1 MTTTMTMT
9 TTGAAL
15 PSVHS
20 QGGDEDDRTLGN
32 GHVRRPAASGI
43 PGNPL
48 DARSANHAIP
58 RARGGWI
65 TVMRD
70 VRRLLNVQV
79 LIHLTL
85 VRPILRILFRARIET
100 ANHGAVSGP
109 FVLVANHNS
118 HLDTALL
125 FMALPISQIATTRP
139 VAALDHFSRH
149 PILFA
154 AANVLFRPVWIDR
167 DAWAGTAI
175 ERVIEAL
182 DGGDS
187 IILYPEGTRGQPGK
201 FGDFRRGV
209 GRLLQRRPRVPIV
222 PAFLAGTDR
231 SLPPGAVL
239 PKLVPLRVIVG
250 PPRRV
255 VGAPRDI
262 TRNLRKAVEAL
273 GHAASSTKSYAAA
286 VSHRPFRIAVVGIDG
301 CGKSTLSRQLARS
314 LSETSNTCL
323 VSDTLEYYERGRRV
337 SRPTMWPE
345 TLRQWIGARAKRARS
360 LAGYKIPKLIELLLR
375 NIVARRIE
383 RNGHANVIVMDG
395 CPLINLVAFAILY
408 HERRFDAQAC
418 MQAMAALT
426 SRASLGNDSLLER
439 VPELAL
445 LVRLRLNRLQIPD
458 ATILL
463 DVEPELAM
471 QRIGSRHAQ
480 RQVHENE
487 SSLGKLRSA
496 YLTVYRILECHP
508 GVVVRRL
515 DAALGPD
522 VLVEK
527 ALSFATG
534 MRSGCH
540 G

>member
-1 MTTTMTMT
+1 MTMT
-9 TTGAAL
+9 TTRAAL

-20 QGGDEDDRTLGN
+20 QDGDVGDRTLGN
-32 GHVRRPAASGI
+32 GHARCPAASGI

-48 DARSANHAIP
+48 DVRGVDQAIP
-58 RARGGWI
+58 RAGGAWT
-65 TVMRD
+65 TVMQH
-70 VRRLLNVQV
+70 VRRLLNVRV

-85 VRPILRILFRARIET
+85 VRPILRVLFRARIET
-100 ANHGAVSGP
+100 ANHEAIPGH

-125 FMALPISQIATTRP
+125 FMALPISQISTTRP

-167 DAWAGTAI
+167 DAWAETAI
-175 ERVIEAL
+175 ERIIEAL

-187 IILYPEGTRGQPGK
+187 IILFPEGTRGQPGK

-209 GRLLQRRPRVPIV
+209 GRLVQRRPMVPIV
-222 PAFLAGTDR
+222 PAFLIGTDQ
-231 SLPPGAVL
+231 SLPSGAVI
-239 PKLVPLRVIVG
+239 PKLAPLRVIVG

-255 VGAPRDI
+255 VGAPGDTAR
-262 TRNLRKAVEAL
+262 TLRNAVEAL
-273 GHAASSTKSYAAA
+273 GRVASSTKGYAAA
-286 VSHRPFRIAVVGIDG
+286 ALDRPLRIAVVGIDG
-301 CGKSTLSRQLARS
+301 CGKSTLSRQLARA

-323 VSDTLEYYERGRRV
+323 VSDTLEYYEQGRRV
-337 SRPTMWPE
+337 SRSTKWPE
-345 TLRQWIGARAKRARS
+345 TFRQWIGARAKRARS

-375 NIVARRIE
+375 DIVAQQVE
-383 RNGHANVIVMDG
+383 RKGDANVIVMDG

-418 MQAMAALT
+418 TQAMAVLT
-426 SRASLGNDSLLER
+426 SDGSRGNDSPLER
-439 VPELAL
+439 VPELSL
-445 LVRLRLNRLQIPD
+445 LVRLRLNRLRIPD

-463 DVEPELAM
+463 DVEPELALR
-471 QRIGSRHAQ
+471 RIGSRQTQ

-487 SSLGKLRSA
+487 SSLSKLRSA
-496 YLTVYRILECHP
+496 YLTVHRILECHT
-508 GVVVRRL
+508 GVVARRL
-515 DAALGPD
+515 DAAPGLD
-522 VLVEK
+522 VLVEE
-527 ALSFATG
+527 ALRFATG
-534 MRSGCH
+534 MRSRCH